1 MPVRPIVSKSRRTA
15 RPCLALT
22 IALACGAMALLGDA
36 PPRAAV
42 VRQNPEQKIFRSDL
56 HPRLET
62 FVYTPGSGKASATPV
77 IFFSGEA
84 GWRPL
89 QQDTASYLAST
100 GRIVLGID
108 GRSYFDSLIPA
119 QDLADDLAQFRAFL
133 NEAAGRPKEAPII
146 LIGFSWGS
154 GMVPYVLN
162 RTGVRGARGAVLIA
176 PDKKGSARF
185 RVGIQL
191 KIDSPPGEGF
201 AVEDELRRL
210 PPIPV
215 VLMKG
220 TLDDDSDAEALAKVL
235 RGPHKYVPV
244 AGGDR
249 QFHEVRDG
257 FFTVLADA
265 LRWIDGPSAG
275 PAARPG
281 APAVSPGATPPVR

>member
-1 MPVRPIVSKSRRTA
+1 MPVRPVYSKSRRTA
-15 RPCLALT
+15 HRSRNLT
-22 IALACGAMALLGDA
+22 IALACGAIALLGEA

-42 VRQNPEQKIFRSDL
+42 VRQNPDQKIFRSDL

-62 FVYTPGSGKASATPV
+62 LVYAPKSGDAGATPV

-119 QDLADDLAQFRAFL
+119 KDLADDLAQFRAFL
-133 NEAAGRPKEAPII
+133 NERAGRPKEAPII

-176 PDKKGSARF
+176 PGRKGAARF

-191 KIDSPPGEGF
+191 KLDSPPGEGF

-215 VLMKG
+215 VVMKG
-220 TLDDDSDAEALAKVL
+220 TLDEDSDAEALAKVL

-249 QFHEVRDG
+249 QFHEARDG

-265 LRWIDGPSAG
+265 LGWIDGPSTA
-275 PAARPG
+275 PPARPG
-281 APAVSPGATPPVR
+281 APAVSPAPTPPGR

>member
-1 MPVRPIVSKSRRTA
+1 MSVRPVRSTSRLPA
-15 RPCLALT
+15 RSCRT
-22 IALACGAMALLGDA
+22 IALACGALALVGAA
-36 PPRAAV
+36 PSRAAV
-42 VRQNPEQKIFRSDL
+42 VRQDPEQKIFRSDL

-62 FVYTPGSGKASATPV
+62 FVYAPKSGNARVSPV

-89 QQDTASYLAST
+89 QQDIASYLAST

-108 GRSYFDSLIPA
+108 GRSYFDSIIPPK
-119 QDLADDLAQFRAFL
+119 DLADDLAQFRAFV
-133 NEAAGRPKEAPII
+133 NERAGRPKEAPVI

-154 GMVPYVLN
+154 EMVPYVLN

-176 PDKKGSARF
+176 PGRKGSAKF

-191 KIDSPPGEGF
+191 KLDSPPGEGF

-215 VLMKG
+215 VVMKG
-220 TLDDDSDAEALAKVL
+220 TLDEDSDAEALAKAL

-249 QFHEVRDG
+249 QFHDVRDG

-265 LRWIDGPSAG
+265 LRWIDGPSTE

-281 APAVSPGATPPVR
+281 APAGGPGATPPGD

>member
-22 IALACGAMALLGDA
+22 IALASGALALVGAA
-36 PPRAAV
+36 PSRAAV
-42 VRQNPEQKIFRSDL
+42 VRQDPGQKIFRSDL

-62 FVYTPGSGKASATPV
+62 FVYAPKSGNARVSPV

-89 QQDTASYLAST
+89 QQDIASYLAST

-108 GRSYFDSLIPA
+108 GRSYFDSIIPPK
-119 QDLADDLAQFRAFL
+119 DLADDLAQFRAFV
-133 NEAAGRPKEAPII
+133 NERAGRPKEAPVI

-154 GMVPYVLN
+154 EMVPYVLN
-162 RTGVRGARGAVLIA
+162 RTGVRSVRGAVLIA
-176 PDKKGSARF
+176 PGRKGAARF

-191 KIDSPPGEGF
+191 KLDSPPGEGF
-201 AVEDELRRL
+201 SVEDELRRL
-210 PPIPV
+210 PPIPIV
-215 VLMKG
+215 VMKG
-220 TLDDDSDAEALAKVL
+220 TLDEDSDAEALAKVL

-257 FFTVLADA
+257 FFAVLADA
-265 LRWIDGPSAG
+265 LGWIDGPS
-275 PAARPG
+275 
-281 APAVSPGATPPVR
+281 TPPGR

>member
-1 MPVRPIVSKSRRTA
+1 MPVRPNHLNSRRTA
-15 RPCLALT
+15 RTCRDLT
-22 IALACGAMALLGDA
+22 IALACGAMVLLGGA
-36 PPRAAV
+36 PPRAV
-42 VRQNPEQKIFRSDL
+42 VRQNAEQKIFRSDL

-62 FVYTPGSGKASATPV
+62 FVYAPESGHARGSPV

-89 QQDTASYLAST
+89 QQDIASYLAST
-100 GRIVLGID
+100 GRIVLAID
-108 GRSYFDSLIPA
+108 GRSYFDNIIPA
-119 QDLADDLAQFRAFL
+119 KDLADDLTQFRAFV
-133 NEAAGRPKEAPII
+133 NERAGRPKEAPVI

-154 GMVPYVLN
+154 EMVPYVLN

-176 PDKKGSARF
+176 PGRKGAARF

-191 KIDSPPGEGF
+191 KLDSPPGEGF
-201 AVEDELRRL
+201 AVEDEMRRL

-215 VLMKG
+215 VVMKG
-220 TLDDDSDAEALAKVL
+220 TLDEDSDAEALSKVL

-244 AGGDR
+244 VGGDR

-265 LRWIDGPSAG
+265 LVWIDGPATV
-275 PAARPG
+275 PEARPG
-281 APAVSPGATPPVR
+281 APAVSPSATPPGR